1 MVHIDFIG
9 MEINAYFG
17 SRYIGA
23 VIDGAAATGSVEIV
37 GTPAAAS
44 GTVEAVGPAAEAATG
59 VLTVVGGAGAAA
71 TGTVEF
77 TGVPAAA
84 SGNITVNG
92 DGDEANVI
100 ATIPGGE
107 SLARATIVLNGTPE
121 AGDAAIGFQ
130 VGTQATANIRP
141 NTVTISDGDQ
151 VLLSSGGGTTGI
163 APISELFTA
172 RTTPVGAND
181 FQAGTITTALQ
192 SLETVI
198 NGLGVATAYSATYFA
213 PAGGRLEITTK
224 QSGTGLNRARN
235 AGGNIITV
243 VGFTVSIPADLEFTG
258 GTDSVP
264 AGTTV
269 QITDLTGATNTVTAV
284 LSGSGAGANQFETFG
299 SDDTTRDNVA
309 TAFTALAIGSFKCNN
324 SL

>member
-1 MVHIDFIG
+1 ML
-9 MEINAYFG
+9 
-17 SRYIGA
+17 
-23 VIDGAAATGSVEIV
+23 T
-37 GTPAAAS
+37 GTPQ
-44 GTVEAVGPAAEAATG
+44 
-59 VLTVVGGAGAAA
+59 
-71 TGTVEF
+71 
-77 TGVPAAA
+77 
-84 SGNITVNG
+84 
-92 DGDEANVI
+92 
-100 ATIPGGE
+100 
-107 SLARATIVLNGTPE
+107 

-130 VGTQATANIRP
+130 VGTQATATIRP

-181 FQAGTITTALQ
+181 FQAGVISTALQ

-198 NGLGVATAYSATYFA
+198 NGLGVGTAYSATYFA

-224 QSGTGLNRARN
+224 QSGTGFNRARN

-269 QITDLTGATNTVTAV
+269 QITDLTGATNTITAV

-309 TAFTALAIGSFKCNN
+309 ATFTALAIGSLNVTTPSKGTVRFTYTTTGFLPAVSGVIGDPFLACSDVSPTITIITEGADVLDYGSVFTIEDSVGTSVSFAAQPVGTTVPLWIYGFYPNK
-324 SL
+324 